1 MILNIG
7 VQGMNL
13 FGFQAKDE
21 ALEGLR
27 QKDRYRLVGSL
38 GKGTYTEIFSCFDSF
53 LNRIVAMKQLRKE
66 FLSDN
71 AVVKSF
77 LNESKLI
84 SYIDHPGIVVLY
96 SSFINAENLP
106 CYTMK
111 MISGNNL
118 RWDLKS
124 KTWGQLISVFT
135 KLCETMAY
143 VHDKGVIHLDLNPD
157 NIMLGQYGEVTITDW
172 GSAVLFNTKPYEDY
186 LKLVKDAPPPPT
198 VMPRNHALNKSPY
211 VSPEQI
217 SGDRDSLTPSSDI
230 FSMGVVLH
238 EMMTGV
244 QPFTVEGEK
253 NALDHTPPPLHEISA
268 DIPEMLSNICSKMLE
283 KDPYERYHSFH
294 EVLIDL
300 DKFQNSGQAFS
311 TKFFSAG
318 EQIFKE
324 GDPGKFAFTVLE
336 GRVEISRMVNGKK
349 VVLAC
354 LGKNEFAGELAIFS
368 NGPRS
373 ATVTAVDDNTL
384 IRIMDRRSV
393 EQELI
398 KLSPWVRNMI
408 TGLSRR
414 FLKLNDLLTR

>member
-1 MILNIG
+1 
-7 VQGMNL
+7 MNL
-13 FGFQAKDE
+13 FNFQAKDE
-21 ALEGLR
+21 ALNDLR
-27 QKDRYRLVGSL
+27 QKERYRLLGSL

-66 FLSDN
+66 FLNDSK
-71 AVVKSF
+71 VVKSF

-84 SYIDHPGIVVLY
+84 SYIDHPGIVILY
-96 SSFINAENLP
+96 SSFINSENLP

-111 MISGNNL
+111 MISGSNL
-118 RWDLKS
+118 RWELKS
-124 KTWGQLISVFT
+124 KTCAQLVSIFT

-143 VHDKGVIHLDLNPD
+143 VNDKGVVHLDLNPD
-157 NIMLGQYGEVTITDW
+157 NIMLGQYGEVTVTDW
-172 GSAVLFNTKPYEDY
+172 GSAILYNTKPYEDY
-186 LKLVKDAPPPPT
+186 LRLVKDAPPPPT
-198 VMPRNHALNKSPY
+198 VTPRNHKKENSPY
-211 VSPEQI
+211 ASPEQL
-217 SGDRDSLTPSSDI
+217 SEEPLTPSSDI
-230 FSMGVVLH
+230 FSMGIILY
-238 EMMTGV
+238 EMMTGI
-244 QPFTVEGEK
+244 QPFSDDFK
-253 NALDHTPPPLHEISA
+253 NALDHTPALLNEICP
-268 DIPEMLSNICSKMLE
+268 DIPEMLSNICRKMLQKE
-283 KDPYERYHSFH
+283 PYERYHSFH

-311 TKFFSAG
+311 TKLFSAG

-336 GRVEISRMVNGKK
+336 GEVEISRMIDGKK
-349 VVLAC
+349 VVMAS
-354 LGKNEFAGELAIFS
+354 LGKNEFAGEVAIFS

-373 ATVTAVDDNTL
+373 ATVTAVHDNTA
-384 IRIMDRRSV
+384 IRVMDRQSV